1 MLTEMMLTPGAIPS
15 APAAIPVRWEPLL
28 KESFFSALTGLDEFP
43 PLKVRLDDERV
54 DMVENPPRRA
64 RRDVADRVAEA
75 FHAGFE
81 AVLLEAGPFMAAE
94 ALFADFAVGVIA

>member
-1 MLTEMMLTPGAIPS
+1 MN
-15 APAAIPVRWEPLL
+15 
-28 KESFFSALTGLDEFP
+28 EF
-43 PLKVRLDDERV
+43 LSLEVRLDDERV

-64 RRDVADRVAEA
+64 RRDVADRVAKA

-94 ALFADFAVGVIA
+94 TLFADFAVGVVA